1 MQRQPKCLTKMP
13 RVPPSEQGQPGTCLL
28 MELCAVLVQVVGI
41 TQLHGLLHLPAT
53 SHCTHT
59 ATLPGLHKRGTAQPV

>member
-1 MQRQPKCLTKMP
+1 
-13 RVPPSEQGQPGTCLL
+13 